1 MVVPRRAARGAL
13 TLVLATSVLASGCGI
28 LFTTGRPA
36 VLTPQAPPDCTTSKK
51 AVYADT
57 VIMAT
62 AMGTSLFL
70 GLGAIAKEGDLA
82 EGETNRLAYAT
93 LFTFL
98 GGVAFSVSGI
108 VGGVRVRGCR
118 KAHDEWRAGRM
129 MYGPPGAPYPAPPG
143 AQYPAPPYPAPPGP
157 APAPAPA
164 PAPGPSVA
172 P

>member
-1 MVVPRRAARGAL
+1 MVVPGRVARPALALVIAA
-13 TLVLATSVLASGCGI
+13 SVAASGCGI

-51 AVYADT
+51 GVYADT
-57 VIMAT
+57 VVMGV

-70 GLGAIAKEGDLA
+70 GLAAIAKEGDLA

-98 GGVAFSVSGI
+98 GAVGFSVSGI

-118 KAHDEWRAGRM
+118 KAHEEWRAGRT
-129 MYGPPGAPYPAPPG
+129 MYGPPGAGYPSPPYAPPPAP
-143 AQYPAPPYPAPPGP
+143 YAPPPSPGP
-157 APAPAPA
+157 
-164 PAPGPSVA
+164 
-172 P
+172 